1 MIHYSCDRCKRT
13 LDPAQDLR
21 YVVKIDAQVAL
32 EPLDNPE
39 STDDRDYLEEV
50 QELLEELSD
59 ADADDIALGLPVQRR
74 FDLCIDCY
82 RKYLQN
88 PLGESAA
95 QVGFSSN

>member
-1 MIHYSCDRCKRT
+1 MIHYSCDRCKRI

-21 YVVKIDAQVAL
+21 YVIKINAQVAL
-32 EPLDNPE
+32 EPLDNHDSP
-39 STDDRDYLEEV
+39 DDRDYLEEV
-50 QELLEELSD
+50 QELLEEL
-59 ADADDIALGLPVQRR
+59 ADANDDDIALGLPVQKR

-88 PLGESAA
+88 PLGEPAV